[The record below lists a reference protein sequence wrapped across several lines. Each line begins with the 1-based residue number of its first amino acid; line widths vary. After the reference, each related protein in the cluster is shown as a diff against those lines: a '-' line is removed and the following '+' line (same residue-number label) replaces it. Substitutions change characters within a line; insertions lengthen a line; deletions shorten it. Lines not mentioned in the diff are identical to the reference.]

1 MLYQPILLDTKG
13 IDILEK
19 NNVVL
24 EISKIYPDIDLAAI
38 SVFEIR
44 ADGKSIGVEPLK
56 SFSSWIWNKND
67 ETKILLIFQA
77 EKLTT
82 EAQNSLLKIIEEPP
96 KDTLIVLISK
106 NTDTLLQTIN
116 SRSLNIGITS
126 KISHNKER
134 PEFING
140 NYVDRTKIIDS
151 LTKEDNSREKALK
164 LVEELINYYLGDKD
178 NMSKSDKLLEMY
190 LGIKM
195 STNLKLSLSLVNNI
209 VST

>member
-13 IDILEK
+13 IDLLEK
-19 NNVVL
+19 NKVLQEVL
-24 EISKIYPDIDLAAI
+24 ETYPNIDLQAI
-38 SVFEIR
+38 SVFEVI
-44 ADGKSIGVEPLK
+44 AEGKSIGVEQLK

-67 ETKILLIFQA
+67 DIKILVIYQA

-96 KDTLIVLISK
+96 KDTLIILISK
-106 NTDTLLQTIN
+106 NTDTLLSTIN
-116 SRSLNIGITS
+116 SRCLNIS
-126 KISHNKER
+126 ISTQNLEGSAR
-134 PEFING
+134 PEFLTG
-140 NYVDRTKIIDS
+140 NYIDRVRIIDS
-151 LTKEDNSREKALK
+151 ITKDDNSREKALK

-190 LGIKM
+190 LGIKTG
-195 STNLKLSLSLVNNI
+195 TNLKLSLSLVNNI

>member
-13 IDILEK
+13 IDLLEK
-19 NNVVL
+19 NKVLQEVL
-24 EISKIYPDIDLAAI
+24 ETYPNIDLQAI
-38 SVFEIR
+38 SVFEVI
-44 ADGKSIGVEPLK
+44 AEGKSIGVEQLK

-67 ETKILLIFQA
+67 DIKILVIYQA

-96 KDTLIVLISK
+96 KDTLIILISK
-106 NTDTLLQTIN
+106 NTDTLLSTIN
-116 SRSLNIGITS
+116 SRCLNIS
-126 KISHNKER
+126 ISTQNLEESVR
-134 PEFING
+134 PEFLTG
-140 NYVDRTKIIDS
+140 NYIDRVRIIDS
-151 LTKEDNSREKALK
+151 ITKDDNSREKALK

-190 LGIKM
+190 LGIKTG
-195 STNLKLSLSLVNNI
+195 TNLKLSLSLVNNI